1 MRDLA
6 LTLADGGDC
15 LADLRCLRDQETL
28 FGEVASDATAWR
40 TLAALE
46 ERRLETIRVARAE
59 APERVWEQAG
69 APERV
74 ILDLDGTL
82 LTAHSDKEG
91 AAGTY
96 KGGFGF
102 HPLLC

>member
-1 MRDLA
+1 M
-6 LTLADGGDC
+6 
-15 LADLRCLRDQETL
+15 
-28 FGEVASDATAWR
+28 ASDATAWR
-40 TLAALE
+40 VLAVLDELRLQAI
-46 ERRLETIRVARAE
+46 RRARAQ
-59 APERVWEQAG
+59 ARRRVWERAG

-74 ILDLDGTL
+74 ILDIDGTL

-102 HPLLC
+102 HPLLCY